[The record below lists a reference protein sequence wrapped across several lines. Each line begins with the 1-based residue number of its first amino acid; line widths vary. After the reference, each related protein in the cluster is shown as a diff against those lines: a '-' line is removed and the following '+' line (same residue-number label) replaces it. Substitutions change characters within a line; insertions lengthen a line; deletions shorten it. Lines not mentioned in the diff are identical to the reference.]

1 MNAAK
6 IHLASCYAHSGP
18 ILDTGCHYRPTI
30 KITRPKM
37 CLGSSKMCRITT
49 RHILDEQM
57 ENGQPDENKKQAKLL
72 NCLQLGLFW
81 ILGLRAGTKP
91 RYFWQI
97 ATCLAL
103 TSTWH
108 ELEFS
113 RRILSP
119 LPTDKIFFTSQKSG
133 MPNVQESAN
142 NVYKNKK
149 TSDLLNLMV
158 WVRVDLKQ
166 PTTKRPKGC
175 LKLSIY
181 GLKITPT
188 AKKVKEPA
196 DPLLF
201 YSKKVHLIE
210 PT

>member
-1 MNAAK
+1 
-6 IHLASCYAHSGP
+6 
-18 ILDTGCHYRPTI
+18 
-30 KITRPKM
+30 
-37 CLGSSKMCRITT
+37 
-49 RHILDEQM
+49 
-57 ENGQPDENKKQAKLL
+57 
-72 NCLQLGLFW
+72 
-81 ILGLRAGTKP
+81 
-91 RYFWQI
+91 
-97 ATCLAL
+97 LAL

-142 NVYKNKK
+142 NVYKKKK